1 MKVETTLPQWT
12 GNFIQDSLLAAE
24 YDISGQTDG
33 NIKHAKGYAVLDKE
47 SVYILE
53 NENLLHK
60 IPIKE
65 LDHIRAEKDIGSGEL
80 ICAYQSGDQQVLC
93 CFTVKLFEI
102 FAEFGKIVTRYIHT
116 GQESVIIPIDV
127 KTALCPKCGFPLSR
141 GSNICPKCLKKGA
154 VLLRVLKM
162 CWAYKYKLIVIIAV
176 AFLLNA
182 SGLISPYFRRRIV
195 DDYIVP
201 LHNDVW
207 GVFWW
212 TAMSI
217 GFQIVNAFLNTIS
230 RKQRSVLSLDITK
243 DLRQQVF
250 NKVQSLS
257 ASTLSN
263 RTTGDLMNRISQ
275 DTSTIREFIN
285 DLGAR
290 LVIDAAGLIA
300 TLGIMIYMN
309 PLLTLYAVITVPLSI
324 LFMQTMWGKMHKLF
338 HNAWAY
344 TRKTSTILHDI
355 INGIRIV
362 KTFGNEKKETVN
374 YENASQMQ
382 AASNSKSEIFWATRF
397 PWIGFFIT
405 AGEYVVLFVASYMI
419 LRGKMELGEMLQFMT
434 YAGTIYGSIRWFVRI
449 PRDITRMTVSASKVF
464 EILDEPSD
472 FDAEE
477 KNMRE
482 INGDIEFKNVSFG
495 YKSYVPVLK
504 NMSFTVKSGEI
515 IGLVGASG
523 SGKST
528 TTNLIMRLYDID
540 EGEIF
545 VDGIRMGDIDK
556 HHYKSQLG
564 VVLQETFL
572 FDDTILANI
581 AYAKP
586 GATFTEIIEAA
597 KIANAHDFIS
607 KLPAGYQTLVGDR
620 GYSLSGGERQRIA
633 IARAIL
639 HKPRILIL
647 DEATSSL
654 DAETEK
660 LIQDALAKL
669 IKGRTTF
676 IIAHRLSTL
685 SHADRLFVMD
695 EGCLVETGTHRELMM
710 QRGIYYGL
718 VMAQRQT
725 AKIKK

>member
-1 MKVETTLPQWT
+1 MKIETALPKWA
-12 GNFIQDSLLAAE
+12 GNFVNERLLSAQ
-24 YDISGQTDG
+24 YDISAHTSAQ
-33 NIKHAKGYAVLDKE
+33 KKGYAVLDKE
-47 SVYILE
+47 YIYILE

-60 IPIKE
+60 IAVKE
-65 LDHIRAEKDIGSGEL
+65 LSAVQAQKDIGAGEL
-80 ICAYQSGDQQVLC
+80 ICKYNSGGEQVLC
-93 CFTVKLFEI
+93 RFTIRLFET
-102 FAEFGKIVTRYIHT
+102 FAEFGKIVSRYINT
-116 GQESVIIPIDV
+116 GKESDIIDIDV
-127 KTALCPKCGFPLSR
+127 KTALCPECGFPLSR

-154 VLLRVLKM
+154 ILLRVLKM
-162 CWAYKYKLIVIIAV
+162 CWAYKYKFVSIIVIALI
-176 AFLLNA
+176 LNA
-182 SGLISPYFRRRIV
+182 SGLVSPYFRRRIV
-195 DDYIVP
+195 DDFIIPVN
-201 LHNDVW
+201 NDIP
-207 GVFWW
+207 GILWW
-212 TAMSI
+212 TAMTI
-217 GFQIVNAFLNTIS
+217 GFQIINAVLNTVS
-230 RKQRSVLSLDITK
+230 QKQRATLSLDITK
-243 DLRQQVF
+243 DLRQEVF
-250 NKVQSLS
+250 DKVQSLS
-257 ASTLSN
+257 ASTLSG

-275 DTSTIREFIN
+275 DTQNIREFIN

-290 LVIDAAGLIA
+290 LIIDVAGLIA
-300 TLGIMIYMN
+300 TLAIMIYMN
-309 PLLTLYAVITVPLSI
+309 PPLTLYAVITVPFAFV
-324 LFMQTMWGKMHKLF
+324 FMQFMRQQMHKLF
-338 HNAWAY
+338 HDAWSA

-362 KTFGNEKKETVN
+362 KTFGNEKKESEN
-374 YENASQMQ
+374 YE
-382 AASNSKSEIFWATRF
+382 AASKAQAQANSKSEIFWATRF
-397 PWIGFFIT
+397 PWIGFFVG
-405 AGEYVVLFVASYMI
+405 AGEYVVLGVAAYMI
-419 LRGKMELGEMLQFMT
+419 LRGRMELGEMLQFMT
-434 YAGTIYGSIRWFVRI
+434 YAGTIYGSIRWFSRL
-449 PRDITRMTVSASKVF
+449 PRDITRLTVSASKVF

-472 FDAEE
+472 FDTEE
-477 KNMRE
+477 KEKHE
-482 INGDIEFKNVSFG
+482 IQGDIEFKNVSFG

-504 NMSFTVKSGEI
+504 DINFTVKAGEI

-528 TTNLIMRLYDID
+528 TTNMIMRLYDVD
-540 EGEIF
+540 EGEIL
-545 VDGIRMGDIDK
+545 VDGKRMDDIDK

-581 AYAKP
+581 AYAKAD
-586 GATFTEIIEAA
+586 ATFIEIIEAA

-620 GYSLSGGERQRIA
+620 GYSLSGGERQRVA

-660 LIQDALAKL
+660 LIRDALNRL

-685 SHADRLFVMD
+685 SHADRLFVLD
-695 EGCLVETGTHRELMM
+695 EGRLMESGTHRELML
-710 QRGIYYGL
+710 QKGIYYDL

>member
-1 MKVETTLPQWT
+1 MKVETTLPEWARSFVA
-12 GNFIQDSLLAAE
+12 NSLLAAE
-24 YDISGQTDG
+24 YDISAQAVTH
-33 NIKHAKGYAVLDKE
+33 IKGYAALDKE
-47 SVYILE
+47 YVYILE
-53 NENLLHK
+53 NEKLVHK
-60 IPIKE
+60 IAVKDLNE
-65 LDHIRAEKDIGSGEL
+65 IRAEKDIGAGEL
-80 ICAYQSGDQQVLC
+80 ICKYSSGEERVLC
-93 CFTVKLFEI
+93 CFTIKLFEM
-102 FAEFGKIVTRYIHT
+102 FAEFGKIASHYIHT
-116 GQESVIIPIDV
+116 GLESDIIDINIR
-127 KTALCPKCGFPLSR
+127 TALCPECGFPLVR

-154 VLLRVLKM
+154 VIMRVLKM
-162 CWAYKYKLIVIIAV
+162 CWDYKYKFILIIVIA
-176 AFLLNA
+176 LMLNA

-195 DDYIVP
+195 DDFVVP
-201 LHNDVW
+201 LNNDVM

-212 TAMSI
+212 TAMTI
-217 GFQIVNAFLNTIS
+217 GFQMINTVLNTIS
-230 RKQRSVLSLDITK
+230 RRQRASLSLVITK

-250 NKVQSLS
+250 DKVQSLS

-275 DTSTIREFIN
+275 DTQNIREFIN

-290 LVIDAAGLIA
+290 LVIDVAGLIA
-300 TLGIMIYMN
+300 TLAIMLYMN
-309 PLLTLYAVITVPLSI
+309 PLMTLYAVITVPFAFI
-324 LFMQTMWGKMHKLF
+324 FMQTMREKMNHLF
-338 HNAWAY
+338 HDAWSY

-362 KTFGNEKKETVN
+362 KTFGNEKKESEN
-374 YENASQMQ
+374 YEKASKAQ
-382 AASNSKSEIFWATRF
+382 AEANSRSEIFWATRF
-397 PWIGFFIT
+397 PWIGFFVT
-405 AGEYVVLFVASYMI
+405 AGEYVVLGVAAYMI
-419 LRGKMELGEMLQFMT
+419 LRGQMELGEMLQFMT
-434 YAGTIYGSIRWFVRI
+434 YAGTIYGSIRWFVRL
-449 PRDITRMTVSASKVF
+449 PRDITRLTVSASKVF
-464 EILDEPSD
+464 EIIDEPSD
-472 FDAEE
+472 FDTEE
-477 KNMRE
+477 KEKHE
-482 INGDIEFKNVSFG
+482 IQGDIEFKNVSFG

-504 NMSFTVKSGEI
+504 DINFKVNAGEI

-528 TTNLIMRLYDID
+528 TTNIIMRLYDVD
-540 EGEIF
+540 EGDII
-545 VDGIRMGDIDK
+545 VDGKRMDDIDK
-556 HHYKSQLG
+556 RHYKSQLG
-564 VVLQETFL
+564 AVLQETFL

-586 GATFTEIIEAA
+586 DATFIEIIEAA

-607 KLPAGYQTLVGDR
+607 KLPAGYQTIVGDR

-647 DEATSSL
+647 DEATASL

-660 LIQDALAKL
+660 LIQDALNRL

-685 SHADRLFVMD
+685 SHADRLFVLD
-695 EGCLVETGTHRELMM
+695 EGKLMESGTHRELML
-710 QRGIYYGL
+710 QKGIYYDL